1 MRKVKNNPKKVSS
14 DVVLVTISEKDLFIN
29 AFCNMDVDSL
39 VVLLDEDLDYGDI
52 NKWVFIESIRNKM
65 EFFKL
70 RKDTGFIQAESRCT
84 GCNFGLNVLTFSGD
98 YSGVQWAVR
107 LEVDEGEITSIYE
120 CGLFKEIC

>member
-1 MRKVKNNPKKVSS
+1 MGSLKSELKSITTEKVLES
-14 DVVLVTISEKDLFIN
+14 ISEEDLFIN
-29 AFCNMDVDSL
+29 AFCEMDVDSL
-39 VVLLDEDLDYGDI
+39 VDLLDEGLDYGEI
-52 NKWVFIESIRNKM
+52 NKWVFIEYIRNKM

-70 RKDTGFIQAESRCT
+70 RKDTGFVQAESRCT

>member
-1 MRKVKNNPKKVSS
+1 MGSLKNKLKSITTEKVLES
-14 DVVLVTISEKDLFIN
+14 ISEEDLFIN
-29 AFCNMDVDSL
+29 AFCEMDVDSL
-39 VVLLDEDLDYGDI
+39 VDLLDEGLDYGDI

-84 GCNFGLNVLTFSGD
+84 GCNFGLNVLTFSGN

-107 LEVDEGEITSIYE
+107 LEVDEREITSVYE